1 MKVTIVAVLVGVS
14 FSVLGAFAEDHEDR
28 KTSQVS
34 SNSVYKAVCGE
45 CHLAYPPRLLPAV
58 SWLEIVDKPGKHAG
72 GALDLKDN
80 AKAEIKK
87 YLAEKS
93 ADRKPSKK
101 HSKATVT
108 PDAGAGPIRISELPR
123 IREKHREIAQAVF
136 ARKSIG
142 SRGNC
147 IACHKTA
154 ESGDFDEDNVSIP
167 AK

>member
-1 MKVTIVAVLVGVS
+1 MKVMIVAALAGVS
-14 FSVLGAFAEDHEDR
+14 FYAQYCVAEDHEER
-28 KTSQVS
+28 KGAQRS

-58 SWLEIVDKPGKHAG
+58 SWSEIVDKPGKHAG
-72 GALDLKDN
+72 GDLELKDN
-80 AKAEIKK
+80 EKSAVKK

-93 ADRKPSKK
+93 ADRRPSKK
-101 HSKATVT
+101 RGKVAT
-108 PDAGAGPIRISELPR
+108 PAAGDGPIRISEIPR
-123 IREKHREIAQAVF
+123 IKEKHREIAQEVF